1 MSSNFGICPGHRE
14 WYIVGTWDFVTLLCR
29 TSASLFL
36 QEAVNPNES
45 KHQTV
50 SPEVSGGW
58 SLFISSD
65 LSNCLESVPTC
76 LLQGLPRDGVRIYT
90 WNLGLLYVALS
101 FPGFPPH
108 FLVGCEPKL
117 SPYSTNNKGSIH
129 GLVAVQ
135 WPVLTL
141 RQKRHSEP
149 GIHLILC
156 PSSKCCC
163 FSNFFLLLGTLQ
175 WLHIVVGFIF
185 CPEFI
190 AAKCDGADMSY
201 LTIIRSRIFPLYLCI
216 WREHRW
222 F

>member
-1 MSSNFGICPGHRE
+1 MELGAPLCSF
-14 WYIVGTWDFVTLLCR
+14 LLSR
-29 TSASLFL
+29 
-36 QEAVNPNES
+36 
-45 KHQTV
+45 
-50 SPEVSGGW
+50 
-58 SLFISSD
+58 ISSS
-65 LSNCLESVPTC
+65 LSGWLWAQT
-76 LLQGLPRDGVRIYT
+76 
-90 WNLGLLYVALS
+90 
-101 FPGFPPH
+101 
-108 FLVGCEPKL
+108 L